1 MQVRKDCNYSN
12 LERVKAEAVWSD
24 EQQRWRVPEL
34 VVQKTKLPPAG
45 EDRSIFFFLTVFCFL
60 TFSTTIVMKKL

>member
-45 EDRSIFFFLTVFCFL
+45 EDRSISFFLTVFCFL
-60 TFSTTIVMKKL
+60 TFSTIVMKL